1 MHGLPLP
8 TLCTEHSPGAFNCCC
23 VLTAPLAAGKYSEH
37 AFQALDYLLDEA
49 SKYGIRLLLS
59 LGNNWDHA
67 DSKAVV
73 SCPLRLSAHV
83 GSPHQAVV
91 QLYTGL
97 PVTTCSKPRA
107 SNCFDRQG
115 LRSPASLYCCS
126 AAAALLLQRSAAAP
140 FLGLVACTA
149 ICLCW
154 LAKLTSPPA
163 LQYVKWAGAKGPD
176 AFFTDKKARKLFKD
190 HIDVVVN
197 RRNSINGR
205 LYKEVSPWLQS
216 MVWSIRSLKCMRRP

>member
-1 MHGLPLP
+1 MWDRHIKQLSSCTQACLSRHAASQEPATVSIGRGFGLQP
-8 TLCTEHSPGAFNCCC
+8 A
-23 VLTAPLAAGKYSEH
+23 
-37 AFQALDYLLDEA
+37 
-49 SKYGIRLLLS
+49 
-59 LGNNWDHA
+59 
-67 DSKAVV
+67 
-73 SCPLRLSAHV
+73 
-83 GSPHQAVV
+83 
-91 QLYTGL
+91 YT
-97 PVTTCSKPRA
+97 V
-107 SNCFDRQG
+107 
-115 LRSPASLYCCS
+115 
-126 AAAALLLQRSAAAP
+126 ALLLLRSSCKDLQ
-140 FLGLVACTA
+140 LGLVACTT

-216 MVWSIRSLKCMRRP
+216 VVWSIRSLKCMRRP